1 MSRAGWAWLCGV
13 SILAMVAM
21 GGGAAVAQDST
32 TTTAGTATTTT
43 SGASTN
49 GNAKAAKVVKNDPLT
64 GTAGSGLTRGV
75 TSSSIKVGCYLTA
88 QAFQGADDG
97 FKARFERANND
108 KELPGGRQI
117 DFSACQD
124 DGNNPQTNL
133 QIIQKLVQQDGDFAI
148 VGISPNVLTA
158 STDFIARSQVPT
170 YGWAILPGTCGN
182 RWFFGFN
189 GCLVTN
195 YPNKK
200 HTVYQANLALGPI
213 EATGQTPADS
223 KFALQAQDNDTGHSG
238 NETIS
243 QLVQLVGAKVVYNEA
258 NIPASSAGVS
268 YTPFA
273 EAIKAANPNILLTL
287 TDFQTAP
294 GLTAAVTANGYT
306 GANVNYV
313 GYVPGL
319 LDSSAQLASAFNGA
333 YVSSQTVPAEQDT
346 PYIKQMQKDLTASN
360 AKTGDFITLANS
372 IAYAQADLLVSQ
384 LKATGKTLNTKTFD
398 QKVNDGSYTY
408 KSSVAGGQGQME
420 FPSMHFIPADCS
432 SMLKIEGTKYT
443 QVVPFKCYPSVVK
456 K

>member
-1 MSRAGWAWLCGV
+1 MSRAARAWLCGMSV
-13 SILAMVAM
+13 LALVVVGAS
-21 GGGAAVAQDST
+21 AAVGQT
-32 TTTAGTATTTT
+32 TTTAT
-43 SGASTN
+43 SSTSASSTQTSTN
-49 GNAKAAKVVKNDPLT
+49 GNAKAAKIVKNDPLT
-64 GTAGSGLTRGV
+64 GTPGSGLTRGV

-88 QAFQGADDG
+88 SAFQGADDG
-97 FKARFERANND
+97 FKARFERANKN

-117 DFSACQD
+117 DLSACQD

-133 QIIQKLVQQDGDFAI
+133 QIVQKLAQQDGDFAI

-158 STDFIARSQVPT
+158 STDFIARSQVPM
-170 YGWAILPGTCGN
+170 YGWGILPGECAN

-213 EATGQTPADS
+213 EATGQTPAES
-223 KFALQAQDNDTGHSG
+223 KFALQAQDNDTGHAG

-243 QLVQLVGAKVVYNEA
+243 QLIKLEGAKVVYQEA

-268 YTPFA
+268 FTPFA
-273 EAIKAANPNILLTL
+273 EAINAANPNILLTL

-294 GLTAAVTANGYT
+294 GLTAAVTASGYT

-313 GYVPGL
+313 GYIPGL
-319 LDSSAQLASAFNGA
+319 LSTSAQLASAFNGA
-333 YVSSQTVPAEQDT
+333 LVSSQTVPSEQDT
-346 PYIKQMQKDLTASN
+346 PYIKQMQKDLVAVN
-360 AKTGDFITLANS
+360 AKTGNFVTLANS
-372 IAYAQADLLVSQ
+372 IAYAEADLLVSQ
-384 LKATGKTLNTKTFD
+384 LKAAGKTLNTKTFD
-398 QKVNDGSYTY
+398 QAINNGNYTY

-420 FPSMHFIPADCS
+420 FPSMHFIPADCA
-432 SMLKIEGTKYT
+432 SMLKIDGTTYK
-443 QVVPFKCYPSVVK
+443 QLVPFKCYPSLVK

>member
-1 MSRAGWAWLCGV
+1 MSRAARAWLCGMSV
-13 SILAMVAM
+13 LALVVVGAS
-21 GGGAAVAQDST
+21 AAVGQT
-32 TTTAGTATTTT
+32 TTTAT
-43 SGASTN
+43 SSTSASSTQTSTN
-49 GNAKAAKVVKNDPLT
+49 GNAKAAKIVKNDPLT
-64 GTAGSGLTRGV
+64 GTPGSGLTRGV

-88 QAFQGADDG
+88 SAFQGADDG
-97 FKARFERANND
+97 FKARFERANKN

-117 DFSACQD
+117 DLSACQD

-133 QIIQKLVQQDGDFAI
+133 QIVQKLAQQDGDFAI

-158 STDFIARSQVPT
+158 STDFIARSQVPM
-170 YGWAILPGTCGN
+170 YGWGILPGTCAN

-213 EATGQTPADS
+213 EATGQTPAES
-223 KFALQAQDNDTGHSG
+223 KFALQAQDNDTGHAG

-243 QLVQLVGAKVVYNEA
+243 QLIKLEGAKVVYQEA

-268 YTPFA
+268 FTPFA
-273 EAIKAANPNILLTL
+273 EAINAANPNILLTL

-294 GLTAAVTANGYT
+294 GLTAAVTSSGYT

-313 GYVPGL
+313 GYIPGL
-319 LDSSAQLASAFNGA
+319 LSTSAQLASAFNGA
-333 YVSSQTVPAEQDT
+333 YVSSQTVPSEQDT
-346 PYIKQMQKDLTASN
+346 PYIKQMQKDLVAVN
-360 AKTGDFITLANS
+360 AKTGNFVTLANS
-372 IAYAQADLLVSQ
+372 IAYAEADLLVSQ
-384 LKATGKTLNTKTFD
+384 LKAAGKTLNTKTFD
-398 QKVNDGSYTY
+398 QAINNGNYTY

-420 FPSMHFIPADCS
+420 FPSMHFIPADCA
-432 SMLKIEGTKYT
+432 SMLKIDGTTYK
-443 QVVPFKCYPSVVK
+443 QIVPFKCYPSLVK

>member
-1 MSRAGWAWLCGV
+1 MSRAAWAWLCGV
-13 SILAMVAM
+13 CVLALAVV
-21 GGGAAVAQDST
+21 GSGAAVAQT
-32 TTTAGTATTTT
+32 TTTASGSTT

-49 GNAKAAKVVKNDPLT
+49 GNAKAAKIVKNDPLT

-75 TSSSIKVGCYLTA
+75 TSSSVKVGCYLTA

-97 FKARFERANND
+97 FKARFERANTN

-133 QIIQKLVQQDGDFAI
+133 QIVQKLAQQDGDFAI

-158 STDFIARSQVPT
+158 STDFIARSQVPM
-170 YGWAILPGTCGN
+170 YGWGILPGTCAN

-213 EATGQTPADS
+213 EATGQTPAEA
-223 KFALQAQDNDTGHSG
+223 KFALQAQDNDTGHAG
-238 NETIS
+238 NDTIS
-243 QLVQLVGAKVVYNEA
+243 QLIKLEGAKVVYQEA
-258 NIPASSAGVS
+258 NIPSSSAGVS
-268 YTPFA
+268 FTPFA
-273 EAIKAANPNILLTL
+273 QAINAANPNILLTL

-294 GLTAAVTANGYT
+294 GLTAAVTASGYT

-313 GYVPGL
+313 GYIPGL
-319 LDSSAQLASAFNGA
+319 LSTSAQLASAFNGA
-333 YVSSQTVPAEQDT
+333 YVSSQTVPSEQDT
-346 PYIKQMQKDLTASN
+346 PYIKQMQKDLTAVN
-360 AKTGDFITLANS
+360 AKTGDFVTLANS
-372 IAYAQADLLVSQ
+372 IAYAEADLLVSQ
-384 LKATGKTLNTKTFD
+384 LKAAGKTLNTKTFD
-398 QKVNDGSYTY
+398 QAINNGNYTY
-408 KSSVAGGQGQME
+408 KSSAAGGQGQME
-420 FPSMHFIPADCS
+420 FPSMHFIPADCA
-432 SMLKIEGTKYT
+432 SMLKIDGTTYK
-443 QVVPFKCYPSVVK
+443 QVVPFKCYPSLVK

>member
-1 MSRAGWAWLCGV
+1 MRRVGLVWLCGV
-13 SILAMVAM
+13 SILAMAVM
-21 GGGAAVAQDST
+21 GVGSAFAADST
-32 TTTAGTATTTT
+32 TTT
-43 SGASTN
+43 GASSTGGSTD
-49 GNAKAAKVVKNDPLT
+49 GNAKAAKTVQNDPLA

-75 TSSSIKVGCYLTA
+75 TSSSVKVGCYLTQ
-88 QAFQGADDG
+88 QAFSGADDG
-97 FKARFERANND
+97 FKARFERANTN
-108 KELPGGRQI
+108 KELPGGRTI

-133 QIIQKLVQQDGDFAI
+133 QVVQKLAQQDGDFAI

-158 STDFIARSQVPT
+158 STDFVGRSQVPM
-170 YGWAILPGTCGN
+170 YGWAITPGMCGN
-182 RWFFGFN
+182 RWVFGFN

-213 EATGQTPADS
+213 EATGQTAAQS
-223 KFALQAQDNDTGHSG
+223 KFALQAQDNDSGHSG

-243 QLVQLVGAKVVYNEA
+243 QLIKLEGAKVVYQEA

-268 YTPFA
+268 FTPFVQ
-273 EAIKAANPNILLTL
+273 AIKAANPNILLTL

-294 GLTAAVTANGYT
+294 GLTAAMTAGGYT

-319 LDSSAQLASAFNGA
+319 LSTSAQLASAFNGA

-346 PYIKQMQKDLTASN
+346 AYIKQMQKDLTAIN
-360 AKTGDFITLANS
+360 AKTGSFVTLANS

-384 LKATGKTLNTKTFD
+384 LKAVGKTLNTKTFD
-398 QKVNDGSYTY
+398 QKINNGNYTY
-408 KSSVAGGQGQME
+408 KSSAAGGQGQME
-420 FPSMHFIPADCS
+420 FPSMHFIPADCA
-432 SMLKIEGTKYT
+432 SMLKIDGTTYK
-443 QVVPFKCYPSVVK
+443 QVVPFKCYPSLVK

>member
-1 MSRAGWAWLCGV
+1 MAVMGV
-13 SILAMVAM
+13 GSAF
-21 GGGAAVAQDST
+21 AADST
-32 TTTAGTATTTT
+32 TTT
-43 SGASTN
+43 GASSTGGSTD
-49 GNAKAAKVVKNDPLT
+49 GNAKAAKTVQNDPLA

-75 TSSSIKVGCYLTA
+75 TSSSVKVGCYLTQ
-88 QAFQGADDG
+88 QAFSGADDG
-97 FKARFERANND
+97 FKARFERANTN
-108 KELPGGRQI
+108 KELPGGRTI

-133 QIIQKLVQQDGDFAI
+133 QVVQKLAQQDGDFAI

-158 STDFIARSQVPT
+158 STDFVGRSQVPM
-170 YGWAILPGTCGN
+170 YGWAITPGMCGN
-182 RWFFGFN
+182 RWVFGFN

-213 EATGQTPADS
+213 EATGQTAAQS
-223 KFALQAQDNDTGHSG
+223 KFALQAQDNDSGHSG

-243 QLVQLVGAKVVYNEA
+243 QLIKLEGAKVVYQEA

-268 YTPFA
+268 FTPFVQ
-273 EAIKAANPNILLTL
+273 AIKAANPNILLTL

-294 GLTAAVTANGYT
+294 GLTAAMTAGGYT

-319 LDSSAQLASAFNGA
+319 LSTSAQLASAFNGA

-346 PYIKQMQKDLTASN
+346 AYIKQMQKDLTAIN
-360 AKTGDFITLANS
+360 AKTGSFVTLANS

-384 LKATGKTLNTKTFD
+384 LKAVGKTLNT
-398 QKVNDGSYTY
+398 
-408 KSSVAGGQGQME
+408 
-420 FPSMHFIPADCS
+420 
-432 SMLKIEGTKYT
+432 
-443 QVVPFKCYPSVVK
+443 
-456 K
+456 

>member
-1 MSRAGWAWLCGV
+1 VWAWLCGV
-13 SILAMVAM
+13 SILALVVM
-21 GGGAAVAQDST
+21 GSGAAVAQSST
-32 TTTAGTATTTT
+32 TTTGSTATTST

-49 GNAKAAKVVKNDPLT
+49 GNAKAAQTVKNDPLA

-75 TSSSIKVGCYLTA
+75 TSSTIKVGCYLTA
-88 QAFQGADDG
+88 QAFAGADDG
-97 FKARFERANND
+97 FKARFERANKD

-133 QIIQKLVQQDGDFAI
+133 QVVQKLVQQDGDFAI

-158 STDFIARSQVPT
+158 STDFVARSQVPM

-200 HTVYQANLALGPI
+200 HTVYQANLVLGPI

-223 KFALQAQDNDTGHSG
+223 KFALQAQDNDSGHSG

-243 QLVQLVGAKVVYNEA
+243 QLVALEGAKVVYNEA

-268 YTPFA
+268 FTPFA
-273 EAIKAANPNILLTL
+273 QAIKAANPNILLTL

-294 GLTAAVTANGYT
+294 GLTAAVTAAGYT

-319 LDSSAQLASAFNGA
+319 LDSSSQLAAAFSGA
-333 YVSSQTVPAEQDT
+333 YVSSQTVPAEQNT
-346 PYIKQMQKDLTASN
+346 AYIKQMQEDLQAVN
-360 AKTGDFITLANS
+360 AKTGSFVTLANS
-372 IAYAQADLLVSQ
+372 IAYAEADVMVSQ
-384 LKATGKTLNTKTFD
+384 LKAVGKNLNTKTFD
-398 QKVNDGSYTY
+398 QKINDGNYTY
-408 KSSVAGGQGQME
+408 KSSAAGGQGQME
-420 FPSMHFIPADCS
+420 FPSMHFIPADCA

-443 QVVPFKCYPSVVK
+443 QTVPFKCYPSVVK

>member
-1 MSRAGWAWLCGV
+1 MSV
-13 SILAMVAM
+13 LALVVVGA
-21 GGGAAVAQDST
+21 GAAVGQETT
-32 TTTAGTATTTT
+32 TTTATSSTTASSTP
-43 SGASTN
+43 ASTN
-49 GNAKAAKVVKNDPLT
+49 GNAKAAKIVKNDPLT
-64 GTAGSGLTRGV
+64 GTPGSGLTRGV

-97 FKARFERANND
+97 FKARFERANTD
-108 KELPGGRQI
+108 KEIPGGRKI

-133 QIIQKLVQQDGDFAI
+133 QVVQKLAQQDGDFAI

-158 STDFIARSQVPT
+158 STDFVARSQVPM
-170 YGWAILPGTCGN
+170 YGWGILPGTCGN

-213 EATGQTPADS
+213 EATGQTPAQS
-223 KFALQAQDNDTGHSG
+223 KFALQAQDNDSGHAG

-243 QLVQLVGAKVVYNEA
+243 QLIKLEGAKVVYQEA

-268 YTPFA
+268 FTPFA
-273 EAIKAANPNILLTL
+273 EAIKAADPNILLTL

-294 GLTAAVTANGYT
+294 ALTGALTASGYT

-313 GYVPGL
+313 GYIPGL
-319 LDSSAQLASAFNGA
+319 LSTSAQLASAFNGA
-333 YVSSQTVPAEQDT
+333 YVSSQTVPSEQGT

-360 AKTGDFITLANS
+360 AKTGSFVTLANS
-372 IAYAQADLLVSQ
+372 IAYAEADLFVSQ
-384 LKATGKTLNTKTFD
+384 LKAVGKNLNTKTFD
-398 QKVNDGSYTY
+398 QVINNGNYTY
-408 KSSVAGGQGQME
+408 KSSAAGGQGQME
-420 FPSMHFIPADCS
+420 YPSMHFIPADCA
-432 SMLKIEGTKYT
+432 SMLKIDGTTYN
-443 QVVPFKCYPSVVK
+443 QIVPFKCYPSLVK

>member
-1 MSRAGWAWLCGV
+1 MRRVGLVWLCGV
-13 SILAMVAM
+13 SILAMAVM
-21 GGGAAVAQDST
+21 GVGSAFAADST
-32 TTTAGTATTTT
+32 TTTGASST
-43 SGASTN
+43 SGSTD
-49 GNAKAAKVVKNDPLT
+49 GNAKAAKTVQNDPLA

-75 TSSSIKVGCYLTA
+75 TSSSVKVGCYLTQ
-88 QAFQGADDG
+88 QAFSGADDG

-108 KELPGGRQI
+108 KELPGGRTI

-133 QIIQKLVQQDGDFAI
+133 QVVQKLAQQDGDFAI

-158 STDFIARSQVPT
+158 STDFVGRSQVPM
-170 YGWAILPGTCGN
+170 YGWAITPGMCGN
-182 RWFFGFN
+182 RWVFGFN

-213 EATGQTPADS
+213 EATGQTAAQS
-223 KFALQAQDNDTGHSG
+223 KFALQAQDNDSGHSG

-243 QLVQLVGAKVVYNEA
+243 QLIKLEGAKVVYQEA

-268 YTPFA
+268 FTPFVQ
-273 EAIKAANPNILLTL
+273 AIKAANPNILLTL

-294 GLTAAVTANGYT
+294 GLTAAMTAGGYT

-313 GYVPGL
+313 GYIPGL
-319 LDSSAQLASAFNGA
+319 LSTSAQLASAFNGA
-333 YVSSQTVPAEQDT
+333 YVSSQTVPSEQNT
-346 PYIKQMQKDLTASN
+346 PYIKQMQKDLTAIN
-360 AKTGDFITLANS
+360 AKTGSFVTLANS

-384 LKATGKTLNTKTFD
+384 LKAVGKTLNTKTFD
-398 QKVNDGSYTY
+398 QKINNGNYTF
-408 KSSVAGGQGQME
+408 KSSAAGGQGQME
-420 FPSMHFIPADCS
+420 FPSMHFIPADCA
-432 SMLKIEGTKYT
+432 SMLKIDGTTYK
-443 QVVPFKCYPSVVK
+443 QVVPFKCYPSLVK